1 MTYRLIWTGWRW
13 WTPVEL
19 LAADDAL
26 DIEVIPD
33 KLKLVFSQSSRDEV
47 RKSIERLSELLSNVQ
62 HLCGD

>member
-1 MTYRLIWTGWRW
+1 
-13 WTPVEL
+13 VEL